1 MTMDNAVTSSFIFG
15 GWLEGWVSGM
25 GGCLTADRWLLVL
38 LEIIVDEPKD
48 ERGLYA
54 STMLISY

>member
-1 MTMDNAVTSSFIFG
+1 MTMDYAVTSSFIFG

-48 ERGLYA
+48 ERRL
-54 STMLISY
+54 